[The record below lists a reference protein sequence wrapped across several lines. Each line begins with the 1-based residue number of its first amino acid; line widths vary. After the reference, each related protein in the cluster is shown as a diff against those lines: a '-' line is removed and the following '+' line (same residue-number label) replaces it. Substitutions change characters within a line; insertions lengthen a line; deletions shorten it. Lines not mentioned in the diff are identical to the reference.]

1 MSRWRDVKQNKLNNQ
16 IKTDFENIE
25 QLDSPYASLAN
36 RFKAFLTDS
45 FLVTTPITYIIIYL
59 IIGGGEEFASQ
70 KLFGWSM
77 ILGISGLIISL
88 FWYIKFQTPGMKAYE
103 IKLVNLQ
110 KQRVSFLQA
119 IIRFVATL
127 ISIISIFLLFMPF
140 FHKQKK
146 TFQDIISKTILI
158 NA

>member
-1 MSRWRDVKQNKLNNQ
+1 MSRWRDVKQKRQTNNKVEDATSKPISN
-16 IKTDFENIE
+16 
-25 QLDSPYASLAN
+25 PCASLAS

-45 FLVTTPITYIIIYL
+45 FLVTTPITYIIIYI

-70 KLFGWSM
+70 KLFGWGL

-110 KQRVSFLQA
+110 KQRVNFFQA
-119 IIRFVATL
+119 IVRFIATL
-127 ISIISIFLLFMPF
+127 ISMITIFLLFMPY
-140 FHKQKK
+140 FHKEKK
-146 TFQDIISKTILI
+146 TFQDIISKTIVI
-158 NA
+158 ND